1 MHVTHAKVANFRA
14 LRDAEIQIDASTTLV
29 VGRNNSGKTSF
40 VNLFEKFFSPSDDVR
55 FVLED
60 FTTSRIADL
69 EHARRQFT
77 DAAQLDTAGD
87 RETAEALR
95 CKALELV
102 PAIRLAI
109 TVEYDEEDDL
119 APISA
124 AILDLDET
132 CRSVRIVATLAASDP
147 VKLLADFS
155 EAARRAGSQF
165 DSYKWLRR
173 KFNEYFTTTYRAV
186 SPVDDSVSRELKATA
201 ARSIL
206 AVRFIY
212 AQNKFDD
219 TPGDKTRTLSK
230 TFEAYYRASSSDDNR
245 GLNVDRI
252 EEALALASKELDSN
266 YDELFEPFLDDLS
279 RFGLELMSPLH
290 PPRIVALIEGAAV
303 LRGSTRIQYPSGDDQ
318 YPLPE
323 GHNGL
328 GYSKLI
334 FTILQIRGFIESCSK
349 ASPQPA
355 LQILFI
361 EEPEAHLHP
370 QMQETFIKN
379 IEEYIRSKTDRKV
392 QVVITTHSSHMVARS
407 GFSKIRYFDAT
418 EHHVTIKDMSTF
430 QASVKKRSDGRET
443 LRFLEQ
449 YMELHRCDMFFA
461 DKIIL
466 IEGTAER
473 LLLPKMIARC
483 AARLQRQYVSVI
495 EVGDA
500 YAVRFRSLLEFLNV
514 KTLIITDIDSVDP
527 SHKKRLGCHPA
538 TPGACTSNSTLKHW
552 LPGREVIADLLST
565 PNEDKLSKNV
575 RVAYQVPEQPGGSFG
590 RSFEDAFIIA
600 NALVLAEN
608 ISGLALK
615 GHFDRTVGEHPSEA
629 AIATQAYQIAENL
642 RDHKTDFAFDA
653 MLLDGWKVPRY
664 IDEGLQWLTLP

>member
-1 MHVTHAKVANFRA
+1 MHVVHAEVSNFRA
-14 LRDAEIQIDASTTLV
+14 LQQADIHVDPSTTLI
-29 VGRNNSGKTSF
+29 VGRNNSAKTSF
-40 VNLFEKFFSPSDDVR
+40 VNLFEKFFSSSDDVK

-60 FTTSRIADL
+60 LTTSRIADL
-69 EHARRQFT
+69 VHARELFAEAEQQ
-77 DAAQLDTAGD
+77 ATAGD
-87 RETAEALR
+87 EGASEVLR
-95 CKALELV
+95 SKAIESV
-102 PAIRLAI
+102 PAIRLALTI
-109 TVEYDEEDDL
+109 DYDEDDDL

-124 AILDLDET
+124 VILDLDENCHT
-132 CRSVRIVATLAASDP
+132 VRIVATLAATDP
-147 VKLLADFS
+147 AKLLADFCES
-155 EAARRAGSQF
+155 SKRAGERF

-173 KFNEYFTTTYRAV
+173 KFADYFTTTYRAV
-186 SPVDDSVSRELKATA
+186 SPVDDSVTRELKPSA
-201 ARSIL
+201 ARAIL

-219 TPGDKTRTLSK
+219 TPADKTRTLSK
-230 TFEAYYRASSSDDNR
+230 TFEAYYRASSTDDRR
-245 GLNVDRI
+245 GRNVDQI
-252 EEALALASKELDSN
+252 EEALASASRELDAN
-266 YDELFEPFLDDLS
+266 YDEIFEPFLDDLN
-279 RFGLELMSPLH
+279 RFGLGLVTPLH
-290 PPRIVALIEGAAV
+290 APRIVSLIEGSAV

-334 FTILQIRGFIESCSK
+334 FTILQIRGFLESCDQ

-379 IEEYIRSKTDRKV
+379 IEDYIKSKTTRNV

-407 GFSKIRYFDAT
+407 GFAKIRYFDAT
-418 EHHVTIKDMSTF
+418 GPGITIKDLSTF
-430 QASVKKRSDGRET
+430 QADVKKTGDGRET

-483 AARLQRQYVSVI
+483 AEELQRQYVSVI

-500 YAVRFRSLLEFLNV
+500 YAVRFRKLLEFLNV
-514 KTLIITDIDSVDP
+514 KCLIITDIDSVDP
-527 SHKKRLGCHPA
+527 AKPKRPGCPTNNPDA
-538 TPGACTSNSTLKHW
+538 LTSNATLKKW
-552 LPGREVIADLLST
+552 LPGKDTITSLLET
-565 PNEDKLSKNV
+565 ATEDKISNSV
-575 RVAYQVPEQPGGSFG
+575 RVAYQVPEQPDGPCG

-600 NALVLAEN
+600 NAATLADN
-608 ISGLALK
+608 LNSLALK
-615 GHFDRTVGEHPSEA
+615 GHFVRTVGENPSGPIIEA
-629 AIATQAYQIAENL
+629 SAYDIAKNL
-642 RDHKTDFAFDA
+642 SDHKTDFAFDA
-653 MLLDGWKVPRY
+653 MLLSDWQVPRY
-664 IDEGLQWLTLP
+664 IDEGLQWLTRP

>member
-1 MHVTHAKVANFRA
+1 MTNFRA
-14 LRDAEIQIDASTTLV
+14 LRDAEIQVDASTTLI

-40 VNLFEKFFSPSDDVR
+40 VNLFEKFFSPSDDVK

-69 EHARRQFT
+69 EHARRQFA
-77 DAAQLDTAGD
+77 DAAQLQAAGD
-87 RETAEALR
+87 SEAGEALR
-95 CKALELV
+95 SKALELV

-109 TVEYDEEDDL
+109 TIDYDEKDDL

-132 CRSVRIVATLAASDP
+132 CHSVRIIATLAADDP
-147 VKLLADFS
+147 AKLLADFS

-173 KFNEYFTTTYRAV
+173 KFNEYFTATYRAV
-186 SPVDDSVSRELKATA
+186 SPVDDSVTRELKPSAV
-201 ARSIL
+201 RSIL
-206 AVRFIY
+206 AIRFIY

-219 TPGDKTRTLSK
+219 TPADKARTLSK
-230 TFEAYYRASSSDDNR
+230 TFEAYYRASSSDDKR
-245 GLNVDRI
+245 GQNVDRI
-252 EEALALASKELDSN
+252 EDALALASKELDAN

-303 LRGSTRIQYPSGDDQ
+303 LRGSTRIQYPSGDAQ

-334 FTILQIRGFIESCSK
+334 FTILQIRGFIESCAQS
-349 ASPQPA
+349 SPEPA

-379 IEEYIRSKTDRKV
+379 IEEYIKSKTDRNV

-407 GFSKIRYFDAT
+407 GFAKIRYFDAT
-418 EHHVTIKDMSTF
+418 EHHVSIKDLSTF
-430 QASVKKRSDGRET
+430 QADVKKTRDGRGT

-461 DKIIL
+461 DKVIL

-483 AARLQRQYVSVI
+483 AARLQHQYISVI

-527 SHKKRLGCHPA
+527 SQKKRPSCHPA
-538 TPGACTSNSTLKHW
+538 TPDACTSNSTLKKW
-552 LPGREVIADLLST
+552 LPAKEAITDLLAT
-565 PNEDKLSKNV
+565 ETKDKTSKKV
-575 RVAYQVPEQPGGSFG
+575 RVAYQVPEHTGGPFG

-600 NALVLAEN
+600 NAPVLADN
-608 ISGLALK
+608 LSSLALK
-615 GHFDRTVGEHPSEA
+615 GHFERTVGERPSGTVIE
-629 AIATQAYQIAENL
+629 TRAYEIAESL

-653 MLLDGWKVPRY
+653 MLLDGWRVPRY
-664 IDEGLQWLTLP
+664 IDEGLQWLMLP

>member
-1 MHVTHAKVANFRA
+1 MHVTHARVSNFRA
-14 LRDAEIQIDASTTLV
+14 LRDAEVQVDASTTLI

-40 VNLFEKFFSPSDDVR
+40 VNLFEKFFSASDDVK

-77 DAAQLDTAGD
+77 EAVQLDADGD
-87 RETAEALR
+87 EEAAVALR
-95 CKALELV
+95 SKALELV
-102 PAIRLAI
+102 PAIHLAI
-109 TVEYDEEDDL
+109 TIDYDEEDDL
-119 APISA
+119 APISS

-132 CRSVRIVATLAASDP
+132 CHSVRIVAELAATDP
-147 VKLLADFS
+147 VNLLADFS
-155 EAARRAGSQF
+155 EAAYRAGSQF
-165 DSYKWLRR
+165 NSHKWLRR
-173 KFNEYFTTTYRAV
+173 KFNEYFTATYRAV
-186 SPVDDSVSRELKATA
+186 SPVDDSVSRELKPSA
-201 ARSIL
+201 ARSML

-219 TPGDKTRTLSK
+219 TPADKTRTLSK
-230 TFEAYYRASSSDDNR
+230 TFEAYYRASSSDDKR
-245 GLNVDRI
+245 GQNVDQI
-252 EEALALASKELDSN
+252 EEALALASKQLDAN
-266 YDELFEPFLDDLS
+266 YDELFEPFLNDLNH
-279 RFGLELMSPLH
+279 FGLELMSPLH
-290 PPRIVALIEGAAV
+290 SPRIVALIEGAAV
-303 LRGSTRIQYPSGDDQ
+303 LRGSTRIQYPSGDAQ

-334 FTILQIRGFIESCSK
+334 FTILQIRGFIESCSQ

-355 LQILFI
+355 LQVLFI

-379 IEEYIRSKTDRKV
+379 IEEYIKNKTDRNV

-418 EHHVTIKDMSTF
+418 ERHVTIKDLSTF
-430 QASVKKRSDGRET
+430 QANVKKTRDGRET

-466 IEGTAER
+466 VEGTAER
-473 LLLPKMIARC
+473 LLLPRMIGRC
-483 AARLQRQYVSVI
+483 AARLQHQYVSVI

-500 YAVRFRSLLEFLNV
+500 YAIRFRSLLEFLNV

-527 SHKKRLGCHPA
+527 SQKKRPSCHPA
-538 TPGACTSNSTLKHW
+538 TLGAGTSNSTLKKW
-552 LPGREVIADLLST
+552 LPGKDAITDLLAT
-565 PNEDKLSKNV
+565 PTQDKMSKKV
-575 RVAYQVPEQPGGSFG
+575 RVAYQVPEEPNGTFG

-600 NALVLAEN
+600 NASVLADN
-608 ISGLALK
+608 LSGLALK
-615 GHFDRTVGEHPSEA
+615 GHFERTVGERPSGASIESK
-629 AIATQAYQIAENL
+629 AYQIAENL

-653 MLLDGWKVPRY
+653 MLLDGWKVPLY

>member
-1 MHVTHAKVANFRA
+1 MHVTHAKVTNFRA
-14 LRDAEIQIDASTTLV
+14 LRDAEIQVDASTTLI

-40 VNLFEKFFSPSDDVR
+40 VNLFEKFFSPSDDVK

-69 EHARRQFT
+69 EHARRQFA
-77 DAAQLDTAGD
+77 DAAQLEAAGD
-87 RETAEALR
+87 SEAGEALR
-95 CKALELV
+95 SKALELV

-109 TVEYDEEDDL
+109 TIDYDEKDDL

-132 CRSVRIVATLAASDP
+132 CHSVRIIATLAAEDP
-147 VKLLADFS
+147 GKLLADFS

-173 KFNEYFTTTYRAV
+173 KFNEYFTATYRAV
-186 SPVDDSVSRELKATA
+186 SPVDDSVTRELKPSAV
-201 ARSIL
+201 RSIL
-206 AVRFIY
+206 AIRFIY

-219 TPGDKTRTLSK
+219 TPADKTKTLSK
-230 TFEAYYRASSSDDNR
+230 TFEAYYRASSSDDKR
-245 GLNVDRI
+245 GQNVDRI
-252 EEALALASKELDSN
+252 EDALALASKELDAN

-279 RFGLELMSPLH
+279 RFGLELISPLH

-303 LRGSTRIQYPSGDDQ
+303 LRGSTRIQYPSGDAQ

-334 FTILQIRGFIESCSK
+334 FTILQIRGFIESCAQ
-349 ASPQPA
+349 ASPEPA

-379 IEEYIRSKTDRKV
+379 IEEYIRSKTGRNV

-407 GFSKIRYFDAT
+407 GFAKIRYFDST
-418 EHHVTIKDMSTF
+418 EHHVSIKDMSTF
-430 QASVKKRSDGRET
+430 QADVKKTRDGRET

-461 DKIIL
+461 DKVIL

-483 AARLQRQYVSVI
+483 AARLQHQYVSVI

-527 SHKKRLGCHPA
+527 SQKKRPSCHPA
-538 TPGACTSNSTLKHW
+538 TPDACTSNSTLKKW
-552 LPGREVIADLLST
+552 LPAKEAISDLLAT
-565 PNEDKLSKNV
+565 ETQDKTSKKV
-575 RVAYQVPEQPGGSFG
+575 RVAYQVREHTGGPFG

-600 NALVLAEN
+600 NAPVLADN
-608 ISGLALK
+608 LSSLALK
-615 GHFDRTVGEHPSEA
+615 GHFERTVGERPSGTVIE
-629 AIATQAYQIAENL
+629 TRAYEIAESL

-653 MLLDGWKVPRY
+653 MLLDGWRVPRY
-664 IDEGLQWLTLP
+664 IDEGLQWLMLP

>member
-1 MHVTHAKVANFRA
+1 MTNFRA
-14 LRDAEIQIDASTTLV
+14 LRDAEIQIDASTTLI

-40 VNLFEKFFSPSDDVR
+40 VNLFEKFFSPSDDVK

-77 DAAQLDTAGD
+77 DAARLVAAEDEEAS
-87 RETAEALR
+87 EALR
-95 CKALELV
+95 SKALELV
-102 PAIRLAI
+102 PAIRLVI
-109 TVEYDEEDDL
+109 TIDYDEEDDL
-119 APISA
+119 APINA

-132 CRSVRIVATLAASDP
+132 CRSVRIVATLAADTP
-147 VKLLADFS
+147 EKLLTDFS
-155 EAARRAGSQF
+155 DAAGRSGNKF

-173 KFNEYFTTTYRAV
+173 KFNQYFTPTYRAV
-186 SPVDDSVSRELKATA
+186 SPIDDSVTRDLKPGS

-219 TPGDKTRTLSK
+219 TPADKTRTLSK
-230 TFEAYYRASSSDDNR
+230 TFEAYYRASSSDDKR
-245 GLNVDRI
+245 GQSVDRI
-252 EEALALASKELDSN
+252 EEALALASKELDAS
-266 YDELFEPFLDDLS
+266 YDELFEPFLDDLN

-290 PPRIVALIEGAAV
+290 PPRIVALMEGSAV
-303 LRGSTRIQYPSGDDQ
+303 LRGSTRIQYPSGDAQ

-334 FTILQIRGFIESCSK
+334 FTILQIRGFIESCTQ

-379 IEEYIRSKTDRKV
+379 IEEYIRSKTDRNV
-392 QVVITTHSSHMVARS
+392 QVIITTHSSHVVARS
-407 GFSKIRYFDAT
+407 GFAKIRYFDAA
-418 EHHVTIKDMSTF
+418 EHHIAIKDLSTF
-430 QASVKKRSDGRET
+430 QANVKKTSDGRET
-443 LRFLEQ
+443 VRFLEQ

-473 LLLPKMIARC
+473 LLLPKMITRC
-483 AARLQRQYVSVI
+483 ATRLQQQYVSVI

-500 YAVRFRSLLEFLNV
+500 YAIRFRSLLEFLNV

-527 SHKKRLGCHPA
+527 SRKRRPGCHPA
-538 TPGACTSNSTLKHW
+538 TPGAFTSNSTLKKW
-552 LPGREVIADLLST
+552 LPSKEAISELLAT
-565 PNEDKLSKNV
+565 PTESKMSKRV
-575 RVAYQVPEQPGGSFG
+575 RVAYQVPEQQDGPFG

-600 NALVLAEN
+600 NAPVLADN
-608 ISGLALK
+608 LSSLSLK
-615 GHFDRTVGEHPSEA
+615 GHFDRTAGEHPDSA
-629 AIATQAYQIAENL
+629 AIETHAYQIAESL
-642 RDHKTDFAFDA
+642 RDHKTDFAFDVL
-653 MLLDGWKVPRY
+653 LLDGWKVPRY
-664 IDEGLQWLTLP
+664 IEEGLQWLTLA